1 MTNNDTKKRNVKHN
15 VKQSAKTSKVL
26 TQDKSRLK

>member
-1 MTNNDTKKRNVKHN
+1 MTQRNNVKHN